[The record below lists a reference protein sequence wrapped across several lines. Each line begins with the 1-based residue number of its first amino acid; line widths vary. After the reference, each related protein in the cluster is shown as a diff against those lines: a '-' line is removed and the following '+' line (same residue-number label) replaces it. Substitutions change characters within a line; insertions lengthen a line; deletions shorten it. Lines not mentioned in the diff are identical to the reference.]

1 MRSMVE
7 GATAACSYRPQVP
20 NFISALTLIA
30 FPSKAPLPPRC
41 AVAGASH
48 RRSSSTAAKGR
59 LCPLPRFRGGGLID
73 TPPDRPTLKGFRGE
87 LRKELTDRL
96 SPLGSAFRDN
106 RASPFNLIRGI
117 P

>member
-30 FPSKAPLPPRC
+30 FPSKAPLPPRY

-48 RRSSSTAAKGR
+48 RRSSTAPSPA
-59 LCPLPRFRGGGLID
+59 FA
-73 TPPDRPTLKGFRGE
+73 GE
-87 LRKELTDRL
+87 D
-96 SPLGSAFRDN
+96 
-106 RASPFNLIRGI
+106 
-117 P
+117 